1 MADAK
6 ARLVLE
12 KFGLKHLIRKFDNEN
27 ITDYWIPNIC
37 EWLLLNTKAC
47 TWKLQKAGHR
57 KSPNNAEEATEDFL
71 CKKQS
76 VLKSFSKFTGKHLPK
91 GLFFNKV
98 Y

>member
-6 ARLVLE
+6 VRLVLE
-12 KFGLKHLIRKFDNEN
+12 KFGLKQLIRKFDSEN
-27 ITDYWIPNIC
+27 ITDYWIPNLC
-37 EWLLLNTKAC
+37 ERLLLNTKAS

-57 KSPNNAEEATEDFL
+57 KSPNNAEEATKEFL
-71 CKKQS
+71 KKKQS
-76 VLKSFSKFTGKHLPK
+76 VLKNFLKFTGKHLSK